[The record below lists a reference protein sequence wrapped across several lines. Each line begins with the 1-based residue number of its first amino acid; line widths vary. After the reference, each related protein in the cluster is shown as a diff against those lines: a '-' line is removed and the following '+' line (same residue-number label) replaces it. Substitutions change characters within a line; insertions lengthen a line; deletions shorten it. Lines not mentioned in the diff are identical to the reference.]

1 MVYMSGLLGFNR
13 LGIMLGLIKPAE
25 LPRSEGP
32 LPDEVTLRKVCFSV
46 YVCVCVCVCVYTC
59 VCACLCSTLKCV
71 CVCYVCCVCECAVL

>member
-25 LPRSEGP
+25 LPRSEEP

-46 YVCVCVCVCVYTC
+46 YVCVCVCVCVCVYTC

-71 CVCYVCCVCECAVL
+71 CVLCVLCM